1 MLPARRAQPL
11 EAEVKPLRTRSCKPR
26 AQYLSTYSSGCLVS
40 LFQHLLLLAT
50 LVLAAGF
57 LSLTEISLAAARK
70 IKLKLLA
77 EAGDSRALE
86 VMALQA
92 QSADFFAT
100 SQIGLNAI
108 AILGGILGEGALRP
122 FFLEWLPLFYSGPGI
137 DNIAFTLSFVFV
149 TILFVLFS
157 DLMPKRLAMIAPE
170 RIAVIVVRP
179 VMLIIKLCR
188 PLSWALNLV
197 ANMLFRLFG
206 IETTRE
212 DRITFDEISAIV
224 EAGAQAG
231 VLQKQ
236 EQHFIENVFEL
247 ESRTVSA
254 TMTARDSVVFFNLN
268 ESEDSIR
275 QKIALHS
282 YSKFPVC
289 DGVIDRVIGYVDA
302 RDILVRL
309 LNKQSI
315 FHLNESSI
323 RTALIIPDTLTLSE
337 LLDRFRA
344 AKESFAVVIN
354 EYALVV
360 GVISLSDIMLAVMG
374 KWGDP
379 LDEDRLVMQRDDGSW
394 LMDGGTP
401 AADMKRILDLD
412 ALPEEE
418 NYETAAGFMMYMLRK
433 VPKPTDSVEYA
444 GMRFEVLDVD
454 HYRIDQLLVKRL
466 EGAGRS
472 ASNDSGE
479 LPAP

>member
-1 MLPARRAQPL
+1 M
-11 EAEVKPLRTRSCKPR
+11 
-26 AQYLSTYSSGCLVS
+26 S
-40 LFQHLLLLAT
+40 LFQHLSLLAV

-57 LSLTEISLAAARK
+57 LSLTEISLAGARK

-77 EAGDSRALE
+77 EAGDERALK
-86 VMALQA
+86 VMALQT

-122 FFLEWLPLFYSGPGI
+122 FFMEWLSAVYDGPGAE
-137 DNIAFTLSFVFV
+137 NIAFALSFVFV
-149 TILFVLFS
+149 TTLFILFS

-170 RIAVIVVRP
+170 RIAVAVIHP
-179 VMLIIKLCR
+179 VLFIIRICR

-197 ANMLFRLFG
+197 ANLLFRLFR

-212 DRITFDEISAIV
+212 DRITFDEISAVV

-247 ESRTVSA
+247 ESRSVTS
-254 TMTARDSVVFFNLN
+254 TMTMRDNVVFFNLN
-268 ESEDSIR
+268 ESEEGIR
-275 QKIALHS
+275 QKIAS
-282 YSKFPVC
+282 YPLSKFPVC
-289 DGVIDRVIGYVDA
+289 DGVIDRVIGYVDT

-309 LNKQSI
+309 LNKQSV
-315 FHLNESSI
+315 FQLNESSI
-323 RTALIIPDTLTLSE
+323 RTVLIIPDSLTLSE

-344 AKESFAVVIN
+344 TKETFAVVIN

-360 GVISLSDIMLAVMG
+360 GVITLSDIMLTVMG
-374 KWGDP
+374 NWGSAIEVNNQI
-379 LDEDRLVMQRDDGSW
+379 LQRNDGSW
-394 LMDGGTP
+394 LVDGSTP
-401 AADMKRILDLD
+401 VADMKRMLDLGS
-412 ALPEEE
+412 LPEEE

-444 GMRFEVLDVD
+444 GMRFEVVDVD
-454 HYRIDQLLVKRL
+454 HYRIDQLLVKRVD
-466 EGAGRS
+466 AI
-472 ASNDSGE
+472 
-479 LPAP
+479 AP